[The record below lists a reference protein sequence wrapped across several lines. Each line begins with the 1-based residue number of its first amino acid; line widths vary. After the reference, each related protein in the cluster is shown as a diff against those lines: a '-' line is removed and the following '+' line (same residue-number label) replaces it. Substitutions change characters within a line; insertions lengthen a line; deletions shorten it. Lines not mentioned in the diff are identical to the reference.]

1 MKLFE
6 LFSQNPSD
14 QRDPENDVDWLD
26 DLKFYIDN
34 DDQLLTNY
42 ILPAVAQQKQNN
54 DPNVAYKVYI
64 KPLRQ
69 CAANYCDKFETEK
82 PHKELFPTKSI
93 VKLAKLFADKQE
105 SFIDKGDYE

>member
-6 LFSQNPSD
+6 LFSRNPEEDNELD
-14 QRDPENDVDWLD
+14 QDIDWLN

-34 DDQLLTNY
+34 NDELLSKH
-42 ILPAVAQQKQNN
+42 IFPAVAQQKTKHS
-54 DPNVAYKVYI
+54 DSDVYKVYI

-69 CAANYCDKFETEK
+69 CAMSYCDKFETDK
-82 PHKELFPTKSI
+82 PHKELFPTRDI
-93 VKLAKLFADKQE
+93 VKLAKSFAETQK